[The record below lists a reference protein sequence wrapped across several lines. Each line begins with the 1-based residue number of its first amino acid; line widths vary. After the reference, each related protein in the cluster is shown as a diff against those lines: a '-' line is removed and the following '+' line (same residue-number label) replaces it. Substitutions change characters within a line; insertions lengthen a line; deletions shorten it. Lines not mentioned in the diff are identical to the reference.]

1 MNEIVL
7 RNQDAVNSEAIV
19 QLAIAQAHAWERL
32 GRWDDA
38 VALLRAVRPAAEES
52 PTLEGPL
59 LTALAHTRNQQDW
72 FQGPTGEGDK
82 PALFDRL
89 EQLARERDDKLML
102 ADVLH
107 ERGLDLHTRYF
118 HDDGDLDAEEQLLEG
133 ALELR
138 RAHGD
143 EAGAAWSLIYLGTI
157 WQIREDSARG
167 VPMFEEAEEIGRRL
181 DVPLIVSYATRHLGM
196 IRQEQEA
203 WEGAEAAYRESLT
216 LREELNWVPGIGTAN
231 HALGAFLLARGESD
245 RARQHL
251 ERAHELI
258 ASVRAT
264 FMLGHVEKDLAALPA
279 TS

>member
-1 MNEIVL
+1 MNEAVL
-7 RNQDAVNSEAIV
+7 HNEDTTNSKTIV
-19 QLAIAQAHAWERL
+19 QLAMSQAHAWERL

-38 VALLRAVRPAAEES
+38 VALLRAVRPAAEQS
-52 PTLEGPL
+52 PALEGPL

-89 EQLARERDDKLML
+89 EQLARERDDERML

-118 HDDGDLDAEEQLLEG
+118 HDDGDLGAEEQLFER
-133 ALELR
+133 AIELR
-138 RAHGD
+138 RANGD
-143 EAGAAWSLIYLGTI
+143 EVGVAWSLIYLATI
-157 WQIREDSARG
+157 WQIREESARG

-181 DVPLIVSYATRHLGM
+181 GDSLIVSYATRHLGM

-216 LREELNWVPGIGTAN
+216 LREQLNWVPGIGTAN
-231 HALGAFLLARGESD
+231 HALGAFLLARGESE

-251 ERAHELI
+251 ESAHELI
-258 ASVRAT
+258 SSVRAT
-264 FMLGHVEKDLAALPA
+264 FMLGHVEQDLAALPA